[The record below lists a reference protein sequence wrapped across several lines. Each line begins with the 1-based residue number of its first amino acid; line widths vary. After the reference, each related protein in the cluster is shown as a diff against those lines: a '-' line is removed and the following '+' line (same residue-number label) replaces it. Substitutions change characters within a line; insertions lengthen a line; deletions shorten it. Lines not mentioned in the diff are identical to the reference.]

1 MIAISTLVYF
11 IYNRFT
17 DIEYEGYL
25 NAHYGQ
31 TTVIFG
37 SSPFIG
43 VPNILVV
50 NNEPILKVAVYK
62 NGILEEK
69 LLINFI
75 IFDASDRVVAKIQ
88 NDRWVINENSY
99 FRLISSRNEIKVI
112 DQLNEIV
119 LDCIA
124 LPNGAVKVN
133 GAFYI
138 NGLRIVITDTEL
150 KINT

>member
-37 SSPFIG
+37 SSAFIG
-43 VPNILVV
+43 DPNILVV

-75 IFDASDRVVAKIQ
+75 IF
-88 NDRWVINENSY
+88 
-99 FRLISSRNEIKVI
+99 
-112 DQLNEIV
+112 
-119 LDCIA
+119 
-124 LPNGAVKVN
+124 
-133 GAFYI
+133 
-138 NGLRIVITDTEL
+138 
-150 KINT
+150 